1 MRRVST
7 MEDLLPLEKGGSLQ
21 WFNDLYQQN
30 IAHVYKIALYVLKD
44 PGEAEDLCH
53 DVFLEVIRH
62 PEKYDPCRGNTKTW
76 LAVKTRSRAI
86 DRLRKK
92 QRLFVQGESEVEAA
106 SAGIDPTADSVL
118 SKLANENLQRSLRR
132 LPERQREALSATYF
146 QAMPQREWAEQK
158 GYPLG
163 TVKSLVRY
171 GLKNLRKQYLQM
183 GWLEP

>member
-1 MRRVST
+1 MLDS
-7 MEDLLPLEKGGSLQ
+7 LPLKTDASLQ

-30 IAHVYKIALYVLKD
+30 IAHVYKIALYILKD

-53 DVFLEVIRH
+53 DVFLEVMRY
-62 PEKYDPCRGNTKTW
+62 PEKYDPCRGNVKAW

-86 DRLRKK
+86 DHLRKK
-92 QRLFVQGESEVEAA
+92 ERLSLQGGTEPVA
-106 SAGIDPTADSVL
+106 AGIDPTADQVL
-118 SKLANENLQRSLRR
+118 IKLAGENLKKFMGR

-146 QAMPQREWAEQK
+146 QALPQREWAEQK

-171 GLKNLRKQYLQM
+171 GLKNLRKQFLQM